1 MLRWTWHDLGH
12 MSTKEA
18 QKQYVDKL
26 LEVDPAWKPS
36 DEKQR
41 SVYVSRMINLNPH
54 SNEPL
59 PTLDN
64 DHSIFSLIKQ
74 HDLES
79 LIRLLSVNCNEVNS
93 LDKNEMTPLHW
104 ASDRGFSDMVSTLI
118 KYNANINSKDSEGQ
132 TPLHYGKTDNF
143 QEIPS
148 NIKCTSTT
156 NNATNQP
163 GLNIKSPP
171 STCFCGHDEVVQV
184 LLKFGADIYAEDNEG
199 NRACDLYDGDFHK
212 LFSDYLDA
220 SKS

>member
-132 TPLHYGKTDNF
+132 TPLHY
-143 QEIPS
+143 
-148 NIKCTSTT
+148 
-156 NNATNQP
+156 A
-163 GLNIKSPP
+163 
-171 STCFCGHDEVVQV
+171 CFCGHDEVVQV